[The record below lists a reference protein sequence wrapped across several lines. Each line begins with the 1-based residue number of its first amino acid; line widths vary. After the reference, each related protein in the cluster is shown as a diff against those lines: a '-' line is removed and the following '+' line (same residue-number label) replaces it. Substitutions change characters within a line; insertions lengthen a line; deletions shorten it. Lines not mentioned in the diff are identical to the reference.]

1 MKTISIA
8 RARIIVCSVLLAV
21 LACTARSARASQV
34 CMNTSNGSGGS
45 IKSYP
50 YLFNNNTFGW
60 NDDKSGSSE
69 CLTLN
74 YTNSPSGGVY
84 YDGFGSTWD
93 WPTYTPTQYD
103 VKAYP
108 SVVYGWQYGYTYT
121 GLGLPTIIYNNLNVP
136 VTMSYSITGS
146 QTEDLIV
153 DNWILDSGNSSSQFA
168 EVEIYVTDTFGKQT
182 SGNLGSITLDGTF
195 YYVSSASR
203 GNGAW
208 EDYSFLPNNNAT
220 SGSASVNVK
229 DFVNALVYDYGV
241 FPNNKYLGGTQVGM
255 EIYEGKGG
263 ITFNPVSI
271 STN

>member
-1 MKTISIA
+1 MKMISIG
-8 RARIIVCSVLLAV
+8 RARILACSVLLAI
-21 LACTARSARASQV
+21 TAFGARGASASEV
-34 CMNTSNGSGGS
+34 CMNTSTGSGGS

-60 NDDKSGSSE
+60 NDDEDGSSE

-74 YTNSPSGGVY
+74 YTGSGSVY

-93 WPTYTPTQYD
+93 WPVYTPNQYK

-108 SVVYGWQYGYTYT
+108 SVVYGWQYGYAYT
-121 GLGLPTIIYNNLNVP
+121 GLGLPSIIYNNTNVP
-136 VTMSYSITGS
+136 VTMKYAITGS

-153 DNWILDSGNSSSQFA
+153 DNWILNSANSSAQFA

-195 YYVSSASR
+195 YYLSSASR
-203 GNGAW
+203 ASGAW
-208 EDYSFLPNNNAT
+208 EDYSFLPNDNAT

-241 FPNNKYLGGTQVGM
+241 FANNKYLGSAQVGM
-255 EIYEGKGG
+255 EIYQGKGG